1 MYLFIYVFICIFHL
15 FFFVVADDVN
25 SPCLSP
31 ASFLRCLRANK
42 IQLTVEEEAILLDCL
57 DIERTAELGS
67 RKFHINNRKNNFNSS
82 LINNEEII
90 KLNKN
95 KSNRNFE
102 SLYKNK
108 DEYED
113 EKENENEFNHSTPLY
128 SSLNNGNVPTKN
140 FPAKNILLESENI
153 APLIYYKSFL
163 NFCTRHCG
171 SWSGK

>member
-1 MYLFIYVFICIFHL
+1 M
-15 FFFVVADDVN
+15 N

-67 RKFHINNRKNNFNSS
+67 RKFHIYNRKNGFISS
-82 LINNEEII
+82 LKNNNQID

-95 KSNRNFE
+95 EYDRNLN
-102 SLYKNK
+102 SSYKNK
-108 DEYED
+108 NDH
-113 EKENENEFNHSTPLY
+113 ENENEYENGKEFNYSAPY
-128 SSLNNGNVPTKN
+128 SSFNDGNDLTRNIPTKN
-140 FPAKNILLESENI
+140 IILESENV